1 MDVMRLF
8 DLLEW
13 QKKTFPNHKVLAGKV
28 KGEWETFTTEE
39 YYEYSMLV
47 SYGLLSLGL
56 QPGDKIATSSNNRPE
71 WNFIDMGMLQSGIIH
86 VPVYP
91 TASEKDLKFIFEDAE
106 IKYIFVSSE
115 EQYKKITGIIKEI
128 PSVKK
133 VFTFDVVQAAPHW
146 KEVVDLGRKN
156 VNEQRLQEIKNS
168 IQPGDLATILYTSGT
183 TGNPKGVMLSH
194 NNIVSNFLAVRDLPP
209 VDHTCRALSFLPL
222 NHTYERVLNYLYQY
236 LGVCIFY
243 AESLET
249 IADNLKEVKP
259 HVFAT
264 VPRLLEKV
272 YDRIVAKGNELKGI
286 KRSLFFWSLKLGH
299 HYELN
304 NTNGTFY
311 NIQLGIARKLIFKKW
326 QEALGGNVR
335 AVVSGGA
342 ALNPKLA
349 RIFWAADIKVL
360 EGYGLTE
367 TSPVIAVNNLEP
379 GGVKFG
385 TVGPPIEGVE
395 VKIADDGEILSRGP
409 NNMIGY
415 YKRPDLTAEMI
426 DEEGWCHTG
435 DIGVIEEG
443 KYLKI
448 TDRKK
453 EIFKTSGG
461 KYIAPQALE
470 NKLKESLFIEQCM
483 VVGENKKFAAAL
495 IVPSF
500 AYLKEW
506 CAKKGIPYS
515 TNEEMVRNSVIFNR
529 IKEEVDNM
537 NEELAKYEQIKKI
550 KLLPREWTIEGYEL
564 TPKLS
569 LKRKEIMRANM
580 HLIEEI
586 YG

>member
-1 MDVMRLF
+1 MEVTRLF

-13 QKKTFPNHKVLAGKV
+13 QKAKYPAHDALAGKV
-28 KGEWETFTTEE
+28 NGKWNIFSTED
-39 YYEYSMLV
+39 YYEYSNLV
-47 SYGLLSLGL
+47 SYGLLALGL

-71 WNFIDMGMLQSGIIH
+71 WNFIDMGMLQSGIVH

-91 TASEKDLKFIFEDAE
+91 TASVKDLKFIFEDAE
-106 IKYIFVSSE
+106 IKYIFVSGTD
-115 EQYKKITGIIKEI
+115 QYKKIVEIANELPSIKGIY
-128 PSVKK
+128 
-133 VFTFDVVQAAPHW
+133 TFDEVPGAAHW
-146 KEVVDLGRKN
+146 KELVESGRKN
-156 VNEQRLQEIKNS
+156 INKERIEQIRSTIK
-168 IQPGDLATILYTSGT
+168 PGDLATILYTSGT

-194 NNIVSNFLAVRDLPP
+194 NNIVSNFMAVRDLPP
-209 VDHTCRALSFLPL
+209 VDQTCRALSFLPL

-236 LGVCIFY
+236 LGVTIYY

-272 YDRIVAKGNELKGI
+272 YDKIVAKGNELTGI
-286 KRSLFFWSLKLGH
+286 KRSLFFWSLNLGH
-299 HYELN
+299 RFELN
-304 NTNGTFY
+304 NKNGLFY
-311 NIQLGIARKLIFKKW
+311 TLQLNLARKLIFKKW

-335 AVVSGGA
+335 AIVSGGA
-342 ALNPKLA
+342 ALNPRLA
-349 RIFWAADIKVL
+349 RVFWAADINVL

-367 TSPVIAVNNLEP
+367 TAPVIAVNNLEP

-395 VKIADDGEILSRGP
+395 VKIAEDGEILSRGP
-409 NNMIGY
+409 NTMLGY

-426 DEEGWCHTG
+426 DSDGWCHTG
-435 DIGVIEEG
+435 DIGVIEDG
-443 KYLKI
+443 KYVKI

-483 VVGENKKFAAAL
+483 VIGENKKFAAAL
-495 IVPSF
+495 VVPSF

-515 TNEEMVRNSVIFNR
+515 INEEMVSNSLIQTR
-529 IKEEVDNM
+529 INEEVERI
-537 NEELAKYEQIKKI
+537 NEELARYEQIKKI
-550 KLLPREWTIEGYEL
+550 KLLPREWTIDRHEL

-569 LKRKEIMRANM
+569 LKRKEILRANM
-580 HLIEEI
+580 HLVEEI

>member
-1 MDVMRLF
+1 MDITRLF
-8 DLLEW
+8 DLPEW
-13 QKKTFPNHKVLAGKV
+13 QKNNYPQHIAFAGKV
-28 KGEWETFTTEE
+28 NNDWKSYSTEE
-39 YYEYSMLV
+39 YFEFSNLI

-91 TASEKDLKFIFEDAE
+91 TASAKDLKFIFEDAE
-106 IKYIFVSSE
+106 IKFVFVSGTD
-115 EQYKKITGIIKEI
+115 QFKKIAEIVKDI
-128 PSVKK
+128 PSVKGIY
-133 VFTFDVVQAAPHW
+133 TFDDVPGASNW

-156 VNEQRLQEIKNS
+156 INENRLQEIRNS
-168 IQPGDLATILYTSGT
+168 IKPHDIATILYTSGT

-194 NNIVSNFLAVRDLPP
+194 NNIVSNFMAVRDLPP

-236 LGVCIFY
+236 LGVAVYY
-243 AESLET
+243 AESIET

-272 YDRIVAKGNELKGI
+272 YDKIVAKGNELTGI
-286 KRSLFFWSLKLGH
+286 KRSMFFWSLNLGH
-299 HYELN
+299 RFELN
-304 NTNGTFY
+304 NKNGFFY
-311 NIQLGIARKLIFKKW
+311 NLQLKLARKLIFTKW

-335 AVVSGGA
+335 AIVSGGA
-342 ALNPKLA
+342 ALNPRLA

-367 TSPVIAVNNLEP
+367 TAPVIAVNNLEP
-379 GGVKFG
+379 GGAKFG
-385 TVGPPIEGVE
+385 TVGQPIKGVE
-395 VKIADDGEILSRGP
+395 VKIAEDGEILSRGP

-415 YKRPDLTAEMI
+415 YKRPDLTEEMI
-426 DEEGWCHTG
+426 DADGWCHTG
-435 DIGVIEEG
+435 DIGVIEDG

-483 VVGENKKFAAAL
+483 VIGENRKFAAAL
-495 IVPSF
+495 VVPSF

-506 CAKKGIPYS
+506 CNKKGIPFS
-515 TNEEMVRNSVIFNR
+515 TNEEMVQNSVILTR
-529 IKEEVDNM
+529 INEEIEKI
-537 NEELAKYEQIKKI
+537 NEELARYEQIKKI
-550 KLLPREWTIEGYEL
+550 KLLPREWTIERSEL

-569 LKRKEIMRANM
+569 LKRKEILRANM
-580 HLIEEI
+580 NLVEEI